1 MSLFC
6 RFSFIVLVFLRN
18 LLRREEEWG
27 RVSEGKPPEG
37 DVISVQTLV
46 DFLAFRHFISPAVLP
61 VCYVLGAAGIPFG
74 VWLAVQRMVPFLGK
88 QAAGPYRS
96 GAEDAPAPRYR
107 GRILF
112 WCTLLFVVAEILWR
126 ILFEY
131 LAAFLQMRDA
141 LLFLVNGH

>member
-1 MSLFC
+1 MQAS
-6 RFSFIVLVFLRN
+6 S
-18 LLRREEEWG
+18 
-27 RVSEGKPPEG
+27 
-37 DVISVQTLV
+37 D
-46 DFLAFRHFISPAVLP
+46 FISPAVLP

-96 GAEDAPAPRYR
+96 GAEDAPTPRYR

-141 LLFLVNGH
+141 LLILANIQ

>member
-6 RFSFIVLVFLRN
+6 RFSFIVLVFLQN

-61 VCYVLGAAGIPFG
+61 VCYVLGAAGIPFV

-88 QAAGPYRS
+88 QAAGPFRS

-126 ILFEY
+126 KQKLFFRQKKRE
-131 LAAFLQMRDA
+131 DK
-141 LLFLVNGH
+141 

>member
-6 RFSFIVLVFLRN
+6 RFSFIVLVFLQN

-61 VCYVLGAAGIPFG
+61 VCYVLGAAGIPFV

-88 QAAGPYRS
+88 QAAGPCRS

-112 WCTLLFVVAEILWR
+112 WCTLCSWLR
-126 ILFEY
+126 KSCG
-131 LAAFLQMRDA
+131 AFCSNTW
-141 LLFLVNGH
+141 LLSFRCVMPF